1 MDDPNQYLIYSRYLS
16 NKGKYVQ
23 INGTPGEFFGGIM
36 ATRVARISMLEKKN
50 FHLHLLEWKREELED
65 IAKIMR
71 ENKLKIRY
79 EKMDFTYDDILGG
92 FNKLKSRRT
101 VGKIVYDINTTDSTT
116 Y

>member
-1 MDDPNQYLIYSRYLS
+1 
-16 NKGKYVQ
+16 
-23 INGTPGEFFGGIM
+23 
-36 ATRVARISMLEKKN
+36 
-50 FHLHLLEWKREELED
+50 
-65 IAKIMR
+65 MR